1 MTNIELK
8 KALIHRISEI
18 NDITF
23 LKAIKTILDSK
34 TESKVMILTPEQ
46 RNEIMIAEKEIEEGK
61 FIYHDDLTK
70 EVSEWLKEK

>member
-1 MTNIELK
+1 MTSIELK

-34 TESKVMILTPEQ
+34 TESKIMILTQEQ
-46 RNEIMIAEKEIEEGK
+46 RDEIMDSKKEIEEVK
-61 FIYHDDLTK
+61 FFDNDVLNK
-70 EVSEWLKEK
+70 EVSEWLKGK